1 LFTQGDGSL
10 TRSYGGTG
18 LGLAMV
24 KRLVELMGGQ
34 VWVES
39 EAGTGSRFHFTA
51 LFGPPADGSRQLPA
65 KPAMQGELRS

>member
-1 LFTQGDGSL
+1 M

-18 LGLAMV
+18 LGLAMA

-34 VWVES
+34 VGVES
-39 EAGTGSRFHFTA
+39 EVGNGSRFHFTA
-51 LFGPPADGSRQLPA
+51 PFGVPAGELRRLPA